1 MGFYAE
7 VRAEIVR
14 KLPERGEERRA
25 FLSGYLRAAGS
36 VLYRGGKFGF
46 SFAADEPE
54 LADFLCEALN
64 DLYGA
69 EISEAEIEE
78 DKLNRKEKIAV
89 ECFSA
94 GAARILADLGIVTPA
109 GELDF
114 SLAHSFL
121 SDDRLRRSYLRGMFL
136 GAGYVTLP
144 SGGGSKTG
152 YHLEFIFSCY
162 EVAAEFSDYLA
173 QISVFPTLTE
183 RKEHFIVYVKSS
195 EEIKDFFALLS
206 LPKSVLRI
214 TDCMVEREI
223 RGAVN
228 RQRNCD
234 VGNVT
239 KQVAASEKQIAA
251 IGKIDAAIGLSE
263 LPDALQITAKA
274 RRDYPEETLAELAE
288 RLSVTK
294 SCLNHRLRKL
304 VDLADELN

>member
-1 MGFYAE
+1 M
-7 VRAEIVR
+7 
-14 KLPERGEERRA
+14 
-25 FLSGYLRAAGS
+25 
-36 VLYRGGKFGF
+36 
-46 SFAADEPE
+46 
-54 LADFLCEALN
+54 
-64 DLYGA
+64 
-69 EISEAEIEE
+69 
-78 DKLNRKEKIAV
+78 
-89 ECFSA
+89 
-94 GAARILADLGIVTPA
+94 
-109 GELDF
+109 
-114 SLAHSFL
+114 
-121 SDDRLRRSYLRGMFL
+121 
-136 GAGYVTLP
+136 
-144 SGGGSKTG
+144 
-152 YHLEFIFSCY
+152 
-162 EVAAEFSDYLA
+162 A

-304 VDLADELN
+304 VELADELN

>member
-7 VRAEIVR
+7 VRTEIVR

-121 SDDRLRRSYLRGMFL
+121 SDDRRAAPICAGCFWAPATLRFPPAGGARRGITSSLSFPATKWPRNFQIIWRRS
-136 GAGYVTLP
+136 P
-144 SGGGSKTG
+144 
-152 YHLEFIFSCY
+152 FS
-162 EVAAEFSDYLA
+162 
-173 QISVFPTLTE
+173 P
-183 RKEHFIVYVKSS
+183 R
-195 EEIKDFFALLS
+195 
-206 LPKSVLRI
+206 
-214 TDCMVEREI
+214 
-223 RGAVN
+223 
-228 RQRNCD
+228 
-234 VGNVT
+234 
-239 KQVAASEKQIAA
+239 
-251 IGKIDAAIGLSE
+251 
-263 LPDALQITAKA
+263 
-274 RRDYPEETLAELAE
+274 
-288 RLSVTK
+288 
-294 SCLNHRLRKL
+294 
-304 VDLADELN
+304 